1 MALCQLVNTANEK
14 VGEIELEDQIFQVEV
29 KPHVLHEVVCMQLAN
44 RRRGTAST
52 KTRGEVRGGGIKPWK
67 QKGTGRARAG
77 SRRSPLW
84 RGGGTVFGPKPR
96 DYHYL
101 LPKSTRRL
109 ALKMALS
116 SRFGEGNM
124 IVLDDFT
131 LPALKTKEFVKV
143 MSNLGAENCLVIT
156 GAVDEN
162 LTRCARNAIG
172 YQVMPVVGLNVY
184 DVIKYSKLIMTKS
197 SLEPLAARLVR

>member
-1 MALCQLVNTANEK
+1 MALCQILNTANEK
-14 VGEIELEDQIFQVEV
+14 VGEIDLDDNIFQVEV
-29 KPHVLHEVVCMQLAN
+29 KTHVLHEVVCMQLAN

-124 IVLDDFT
+124 IVLEEFN
-131 LPALKTKEFVKV
+131 LPVLKTKEFVRV
-143 MSNLGAENCLVIT
+143 MGNLGLDECLVVT
-156 GAVDEN
+156 GDVDEN
-162 LTRCARNAIG
+162 LTRCARNVVG
-172 YQVMPVVGLNVY
+172 CQVMPVIGLNVY
-184 DVIKYSKLIMTKS
+184 DIIKYRKLVITKS
-197 SLEPLAARLVR
+197 CLEPLAARLVR

>member
-1 MALCQLVNTANEK
+1 MALCPMVNTANEK
-14 VGEIELEDQIFQVEV
+14 VGEIELDDQIFQVDV

-44 RRRGTAST
+44 RRQGTAST

-96 DYHYL
+96 DYSYQM
-101 LPKSTRRL
+101 PKSARRL

-116 SRFGEGNM
+116 SRLAEGNM
-124 IVLDDFT
+124 ILLDNFVLT
-131 LPALKTKEFVKV
+131 ELKTREFVKV
-143 MSNLGAENCLVIT
+143 MTALGAGDCLVVT
-156 GAVDEN
+156 GDVDDN
-162 LTRCARNAIG
+162 LARCARNVVG
-172 YQVMPVVGLNVY
+172 CQVLPVVGLNVY
-184 DVIKYSKLIMTKS
+184 DIIKYKKLVVTQG